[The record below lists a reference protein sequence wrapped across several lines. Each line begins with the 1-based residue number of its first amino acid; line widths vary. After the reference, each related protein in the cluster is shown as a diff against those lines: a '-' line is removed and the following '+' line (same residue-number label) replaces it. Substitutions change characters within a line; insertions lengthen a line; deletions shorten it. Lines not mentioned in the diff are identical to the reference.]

1 MLKRIALV
9 LAVMGSS
16 LFTSGCVQELW
27 DAYLQGVASYITA
40 TTTDLLETFLPF

>member
-16 LFTSGCVQELW
+16 LFTSSCVQQLW
-27 DAYLQGVASYITA
+27 DAYLKGAANYITA
-40 TTTDLLETFLPF
+40 TTTELLDTYLPF